1 MKLNTFEN
9 ELMNRLTTEKL
20 GTLLQLEKR
29 RRGIDYRQ
37 LLFVGM
43 ADIASYYWCAM
54 KSLLKNTEMETAF
67 FGAYLQDRLVY
78 SHQLGHIDRLPKKIE
93 EWLEVGDEI
102 RFEDIEV
109 LLRRG
114 AEERDRPSATEVT
127 VECID
132 QMDDDGSVIRLIS
145 PNLSP
150 EEREYREREA
160 QAKGIKLISWNDPM
174 LPPMLRGRIMEMTK
188 AEHYPTIRWNFAWRN
203 YTVVGVPDGITES
216 FVYEFKTTRSSFLA
230 NYYLKPVAL
239 AQADFYGY
247 FFRRPNKRVQIY
259 IMDEGKTQ
267 TLDEPVSEQNALK
280 TLSDFERL
288 HKGELPKPPKP
299 WKCKRCEF
307 ADSCP
312 VKGESKRGE
321 ASLKNSLPP
330 LQEWRGGHRG

>member
-1 MKLNTFEN
+1 MKPDTFEN
-9 ELMNRLTTEKL
+9 KLMDRLTIEKL
-20 GTLLQLEKR
+20 GKLLLLEKE

-43 ADIASYYWCAM
+43 ADIAGYYWCAM

-93 EWLEVGDEI
+93 EWLEFGDEI

-109 LLRRG
+109 LLRKK
-114 AEERDRPSATEVT
+114 AEDRTSRPSTSEIRI
-127 VECID
+127 EFID
-132 QMDDDGSVIRLIS
+132 HMDDDGIVIRLIN
-145 PNLSP
+145 PKLSP
-150 EEREYREREA
+150 QEKEYYEQEA
-160 QAKGIKLISWNDPM
+160 QAKGIRAFSWDSPM
-174 LPPMLRGRIMEMTK
+174 APPKLRGEMMQVTK

-203 YTVVGVPDGITES
+203 YMVVGVPDGITES

-239 AQADFYGY
+239 AQADLYGY

-267 TLDEPVSEQNALK
+267 KFDEPVSEQNALK

-288 HKGELPKPPKP
+288 DKGELPKLPKP

-312 VKGESKRGE
+312 VKGESKRGF
-321 ASLKNSLPP
+321 ASLKNLPP
-330 LQEWRGGHRG
+330 LQEWRGGYRG